1 MDHSLLDLIL
11 INKNTH
17 LFELA
22 FSNIKI
28 EELNERRQ
36 DTLGIRVF
44 QTIVKRKNDQVII
57 FDYTYSC

>member
-44 QTIVKRKNDQVII
+44 QTIVKRKNDQVYI
-57 FDYTYSC
+57 FDYTYS